1 MGSPKVQTPPG
12 RAANVLVHSAFIL
25 AGAATIILGPV
36 LPILIS
42 RWSLTDEQAGLLF
55 TFQFCGNLLGIAALG
70 PLVSRHGYGR
80 TFGIGF
86 SLIALGLAALN
97 SGHEL
102 ISVTS
107 TAVFGCGL
115 GLVLPGANLWVAEVA
130 QTRRASALSILNFA
144 WGIGAI
150 TCPVLIMIAQRN
162 NQLSILF
169 FGIASVA
176 ALFALGFMTI
186 DIEPLSGFNPAVA
199 PPRDVPPVKLRTAV
213 TLACLFF
220 LYCGTESAVGGWTAA
235 LAKRMGTSQGD
246 FWALAPMCFW
256 TGLLTGRALGPLV
269 LPRVPER
276 TVLNFGL
283 ILVCV
288 CNGAVLW
295 VATLQGTAISL
306 VAAGLGLACI
316 YPLLV
321 SSLVGFY
328 GNRASRTGSIIFA
341 FAGLGSATIPS
352 LVGFISTR
360 FGGLRVGLLV
370 PLIAC
375 LVMLC
380 LLNYLDKQKI
390 PAPLET

>member
-1 MGSPKVQTPPG
+1 MGSPKVKTPPG
-12 RAANVLVHSAFIL
+12 RAANALVHSAFIL

-70 PLVSRHGYGR
+70 PLVSRQGYGR

-150 TCPVLIMIAQRN
+150 TCPVLIMFAQRN
-162 NQLSILF
+162 NRLSILF

-186 DIEPLSGFNPAVA
+186 DIEPLSGFNPDVA
-199 PPRDVPPVKLRTAV
+199 PPRDVAPVKLRTAV

-220 LYCGTESAVGGWTAA
+220 LYCGTESAVGGWTAVVGSRISTYLLPLFSDA
-235 LAKRMGTSQGD
+235 QHQLGGVLSGSTSSKKMFVDTSGAQTPTWERVAMVGSMLIWVAVIICRVFFPRRLARLS
-246 FWALAPMCFW
+246 P
-256 TGLLTGRALGPLV
+256 LLLQFFPAGSS
-269 LPRVPER
+269 LPRSPSSP
-276 TVLNFGL
+276 GS
-283 ILVCV
+283 C
-288 CNGAVLW
+288 
-295 VATLQGTAISL
+295 SL
-306 VAAGLGLACI
+306 
-316 YPLLV
+316 
-321 SSLVGFY
+321 
-328 GNRASRTGSIIFA
+328 R
-341 FAGLGSATIPS
+341 
-352 LVGFISTR
+352 
-360 FGGLRVGLLV
+360 RVRRNL
-370 PLIAC
+370 PR
-375 LVMLC
+375 
-380 LLNYLDKQKI
+380 
-390 PAPLET
+390 